1 MKATVQKYASYAIL
15 LALLGLG
22 ATTVFLWHGKH
33 VRDAQIKDLT
43 QSNIALSDNLTA
55 ERAWSASLSAEL
67 LNRQHKQVQNDQA
80 KERVEQKL
88 EKSYEANPGWAD
100 APVPDDIADGLRDYI
115 GKATTGAEK
124 R

>member
-1 MKATVQKYASYAIL
+1 MTATIQKYASYGLL
-15 LALLGLG
+15 LALLVLG
-22 ATTVFLWHGKH
+22 ATTVFLWHGKT

-43 QSNIALSDNLTA
+43 QSNTALSDNLTA

-67 LNRQHKQVQNDQA
+67 LQRQHKQVQNDQA
-80 KERVEQKL
+80 KQRVEQKL
-88 EKSYEANPGWAD
+88 EKSYEANPDWAD